1 MEFGV
6 FDHLDRNALPLQEF
20 YEQRLTFAEAY
31 DRGGF
36 YCYHMAEHHCTPLG
50 VASAPSVFMAA
61 LAQRTKRL
69 RFGPLVYTLT
79 VHHPL
84 NLIEEICMLDQMSG
98 GRFQLGIGRG
108 VSPIETGYFGVN
120 PDTKASLYE
129 ETLEAVLRGLADKK
143 LNFEGAF
150 FTFHDVPMELEPY
163 QKPHPPLWLG
173 ITSPDSAER
182 AGKNGHNAVTLG
194 DTDAVRVLTDRYR
207 IGWKAADKGDAPM
220 PKIGMGRFVIIAETD
235 AEALAI
241 ARRTYPKW
249 YRSFNYLFRLHG
261 RGPVHGER
269 PPEFDQ
275 TTEGGRGI
283 AGSPDSVIKT
293 LRAQIAEAGVNY
305 FVAQF
310 AFGDLT
316 TAEVIRSIDL
326 FTRRVMPAL
335 RTVVA

>member
-6 FDHLDRNALPLQEF
+6 FDHLDRNGLPLKEF
-20 YEQRLTFAEAY
+20 YEQRLGFAEAY

-61 LAQRTKRL
+61 LAQRTRQL

-98 GRFQLGIGRG
+98 GRFQLGVGRG
-108 VSPIETGYFGVN
+108 VSPIETGYFGVD
-120 PDTKASLYE
+120 PDSKIRLYE
-129 ETLEAVLRGLADKK
+129 ETLDCVLRGLAGKK
-143 LNFEGAF
+143 LDFDGAF
-150 FTFHDVPMELEPY
+150 FKFRDVPMELEPW
-163 QKPHPPLWLG
+163 QKPHPPLWFG
-173 ITSPDSAER
+173 ITTPDSAER
-182 AGKNGHNAVTLG
+182 AGRDGDNFVTLG
-194 DTDAVRVLTDRYR
+194 DTKDVRVLTDRYR
-207 IGWKAADKGDAPM
+207 AGWNAAHDGNATM
-220 PKIGMGRFVIIAETD
+220 PKIGMGRFVILADTD
-235 AEALAI
+235 DEALAL

-249 YRSFNYLFRLHG
+249 HANFNYLFRLHG
-261 RGPVHGER
+261 RGPVFGER

-275 TTEGGRGI
+275 TTHGGRGI
-283 AGSPDSVIKT
+283 AGSPESVIAT
-293 LRAQIAEAGVNY
+293 LRTQIAEAGVNY

-316 TAEVIRSIDL
+316 TAEVTRSVDL
-326 FTRRVMPAL
+326 FTRRVMPEL
-335 RTVVA
+335 RAVFA

>member
-6 FDHLDRNALPLQEF
+6 FDHLDRSALPLGEF

-31 DRGGF
+31 DRAGF

-98 GRFQLGIGRG
+98 GRFQLGVGRG

-120 PDTKASLYE
+120 PEAKARLYA
-129 ETLEAVLRGLADKK
+129 ETLDAVLKGLGSKILD
-143 LNFEGAF
+143 FEGEF
-150 FTFHDVPMELEPY
+150 FSFENVPMELEPW
-163 QKPHPPLWLG
+163 QKPHPPIWLG
-173 ITSPDSAER
+173 VTSPDSAER
-182 AGKNGHNAVTLG
+182 AALNSHNFVTLG
-194 DTDAVRVLTDRYR
+194 NTDEVRVLTDRYR
-207 IGWKAADKGDAPM
+207 SAWDKSGKAAPR
-220 PKIGMGRFVIIAETD
+220 PKMGMGRFVIVAETD
-235 AEALAI
+235 AAALAV

-249 YRSFNYLFRLHG
+249 HASFNYLYRLHG
-261 RGPVHGER
+261 RGPVFGER
-269 PPEFDQ
+269 PADFDQ
-275 TTEGGRGI
+275 TRDGGRGV
-283 AGSPDSVIKT
+283 AGSPETVARI
-293 LRAQIAEAGVNY
+293 LRAQIAESGVNY
-305 FVAQF
+305 LVSQF

-316 TAEVIRSIDL
+316 TDEVMRSIDL
-326 FTRRVMPAL
+326 FARRVMPEL
-335 RTVVA
+335 RG

>member
-6 FDHLDRNALPLQEF
+6 FDHLDRNALPLKEF
-20 YEQRLTFAEAY
+20 YEQRLKFAEAY

-61 LAQRTKRL
+61 LVQRTHQL

-108 VSPIETGYFGVN
+108 VSPIETGYFGVD
-120 PDTKASLYE
+120 PDTKAQLYD
-129 ETLEAVLRGLADKK
+129 ETLEAVLRGLASKH
-143 LNFEGAF
+143 LNFQGEF
-150 FTFHDVPMELEPY
+150 FSFNNVPMELEPW

-173 ITSPDSAER
+173 ITSPESAER
-182 AGKNGHNAVTLG
+182 AGRNGQNLVTLG
-194 DTDAVRVLTDRYR
+194 DTSAVRVLTDRYR
-207 IGWKAADKGDAPM
+207 AGWKAADHGAAPM
-220 PKIGMGRFVIIAETD
+220 PKCGMGRFVIVADTD
-235 AEALAI
+235 EEALAI
-241 ARRTYPKW
+241 ARRTYPQW

-275 TTEGGRGI
+275 TTEGGRGV
-283 AGSPDSVIKT
+283 AGSPDSVVKT
-293 LRAQIAEAGVNY
+293 LRAQFAESGVNY
-305 FVAQF
+305 FLAQF

-316 TAEVIRSIDL
+316 TEEVTRSIDL
-326 FTRRVMPAL
+326 FTRHAMPAL
-335 RTVVA
+335 RG